1 MEINLWLLYER
12 NDDAAVMYRMSVV
25 RASRGAAWWVV
36 VCVAREEERCDA
48 RVWWSVRV
56 SSTRRGVGESGRRYR
71 ADRGRAL
78 VRPHLC
84 LVLALLLVVMM
95 VMVMMPPRALAPS
108 PLLVVGAVRLLIS
121 VIAAAAAEAPP
132 LLLIPCAQR
141 LAAELQVFVLD
152 DDGLHPRVGVY
163 VDLARRGV
171 EGLQVGHEVVRRL
184 RLGRHFCGVA
194 TAVRCV
200 GLCLG

>member
-12 NDDAAVMYRMSVV
+12 NDDAAVVYRMSVV

-36 VCVAREEERCDA
+36 VLCGEGRREM
-48 RVWWSVRV
+48 
-56 SSTRRGVGESGRRYR
+56 RRQGMVVGPRLVNETGRRYR